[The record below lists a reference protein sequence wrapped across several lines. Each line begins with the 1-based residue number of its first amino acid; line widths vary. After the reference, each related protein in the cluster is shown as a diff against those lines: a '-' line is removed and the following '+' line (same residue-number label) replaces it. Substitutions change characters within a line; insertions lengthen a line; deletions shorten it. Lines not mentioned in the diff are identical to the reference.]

1 MEKILCMSRQQLLTI
16 TTAPHVE
23 QSNKRCFR
31 TNQMACSV
39 AGGGSGVRGLFDKA
53 VCTLQELVAVMYCVG
68 FLQLLIISHATMY
81 AIFCIGY

>member
-1 MEKILCMSRQQLLTI
+1 MSLNRLNEARRVVGKDLVHEPTHYFAKLTI

-39 AGGGSGVRGLFDKA
+39 ARGGGGGGGGWEGLPVRGLFVLKIKR
-53 VCTLQELVAVMYCVG
+53 C
-68 FLQLLIISHATMY
+68 LLRRN
-81 AIFCIGY
+81 